1 MRDRERLAAD
11 MQQAVNELQ
20 FLRCAASFDPERV
33 DAALKRAADL
43 LGSAVLIVGCP
54 DAFDA

>member
-1 MRDRERLAAD
+1 MSARERLAED

-20 FLRCAASFDPERV
+20 FLRCAASFDPEQV
-33 DAALKRAADL
+33 DKALKRAADL

-54 DAFDA
+54 EAFDA